1 MSNDIEQSVYDTKRL
16 VSTLLPENPDLTP
29 HQFMILSLP
38 FSNVISGMPVASRG
52 KQSSLD
58 FLQIYDQLVD
68 QWLTSLPHTIPYRT
82 RRMKERI
89 IRGIALD
96 MFLARMIRTPK
107 EANVDKPSNDTVQA
121 GPASSQLLSSQN
133 TEWEDRSSQPGPE
146 DEKSAADFRS
156 LSEFIIFKKPRPLR
170 QKVVNVLSHWQI
182 GTDPSTYNWRQVT
195 QAQEGG
201 PPQHRVRKK
210 RSRQSQLSQTPVAP
224 PSLRIPSTP
233 QIRTWG
239 SQPDQ
244 RFPASSQPSIS
255 DKFMTQTERGQFGAR
270 KVKSN
275 KKRKRAEGF

>member
-16 VSTLLPENPDLTP
+16 VSTLLPETPDFTP
-29 HQFMILSLP
+29 HQFMILPLP
-38 FSNVISGMPVASRG
+38 FSDTVSGMPVTSRE

-58 FLQIYDQLVD
+58 FLETYDQLID
-68 QWLTSLPHTIPYRT
+68 QWLIGLPHTIPYRT

-96 MFLARMIRTPK
+96 MFLARIIRTPK
-107 EANVDKPSNDTVQA
+107 EAKEADPSNDTVQA
-121 GPASSQLLSSQN
+121 GPASSQLPSSQI
-133 TEWEDRSSQPGPE
+133 TGSEYRSSQPGPE
-146 DEKSAADFRS
+146 DEKAPADFRN
-156 LSEFIIFKKPRPLR
+156 LSGFIIFKKPRPLR
-170 QKVVNVLSHWQI
+170 QKVVNVLSHWQL
-182 GTDPSTYNWRQVT
+182 GTDPSAYNWRHVA

-201 PPQHRVRKK
+201 PLQHRVRKR

-244 RFPASSQPSIS
+244 RVPASSQPSIS
-255 DKFMTQTERGQFGAR
+255 DRFMTQTERGQFGTR